1 MRSMAQEDTVAARSD
16 EYEAAD
22 EQDYCSARLR
32 ELENKQRLHFMSYT
46 T

>member
-1 MRSMAQEDTVAARSD
+1 MRQPAGLPWNQTPIT
-16 EYEAAD
+16 D